1 MIKYENHCYSC
12 GQPCINC
19 GLKHVPV
26 LICDECGQ
34 EVERLFKADNVQIC
48 VECILAQYE
57 EVET

>member
-1 MIKYENHCYSC
+1 MIKYENQCYSC

-34 EVERLFKADNVQIC
+34 EVERLFKVDYDHVCA
-48 VECILAQYE
+48 ECILGQYE